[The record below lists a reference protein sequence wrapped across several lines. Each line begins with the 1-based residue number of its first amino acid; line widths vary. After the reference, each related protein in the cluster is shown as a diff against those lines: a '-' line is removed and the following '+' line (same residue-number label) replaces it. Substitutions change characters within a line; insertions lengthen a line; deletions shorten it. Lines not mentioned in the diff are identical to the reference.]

1 MIMKATSLILLP
13 AFAFALLTGCATGT
27 VLVTGEKRAS
37 IPFDHVKLYQTPP
50 AGKYDVI
57 GIVNGASGG
66 HDQGSLDRA
75 THAMKR
81 KAAAVG
87 ANGIIIQGGPGQ
99 SGGGAVAGYGGGGFF
114 AGGFLSERTQV
125 SGQAIFIHTEK

>member
-1 MIMKATSLILLP
+1 MKTPLLILV
-13 AFAFALLTGCATGT
+13 FALALLTGCATGT
-27 VLVTGEKRAS
+27 VLVTGEKRIS
-37 IPFDHVKLYQTPP
+37 VPFDHVKLYQAPP
-50 AGKYDVI
+50 TGKYDVI

-81 KAAAVG
+81 KAASVG
-87 ANGIIIQGGPGQ
+87 ANGVIIQSAPGQ

-114 AGGFLSERTQV
+114 AGGFLSERTQI
-125 SGQAIFIHTEK
+125 SGQAIFVHSEK

>member
-1 MIMKATSLILLP
+1 MFMKTTLPILV
-13 AFAFALLTGCATGT
+13 FALALLTGCATAT
-27 VLVTGEKRAS
+27 MLVTGEKRIS
-37 IPFDHVKLYQTPP
+37 VPFDHVKLYQTPP
-50 AGKYDVI
+50 NGKHDVI

-75 THAMKR
+75 IHAMKR
-81 KAAAVG
+81 KAASVG

-125 SGQAIFIHTEK
+125 SGQAIFVHPEK

>member
-1 MIMKATSLILLP
+1 MKATSLILLP

-81 KAAAVG
+81 KAA
-87 ANGIIIQGGPGQ
+87 
-99 SGGGAVAGYGGGGFF
+99 GGGAVAGYGGGGFF

-125 SGQAIFIHTEK
+125 SGQAIFIQTEK

>member
-1 MIMKATSLILLP
+1 MKTTLP
-13 AFAFALLTGCATGT
+13 TLMLALALLTGCATAT
-27 VLVTGEKRAS
+27 MLVTGEKRIS
-37 IPFDHVKLYQTPP
+37 VPFDHVKLYQAPP
-50 AGKYDVI
+50 GGKYDVI

-75 THAMKR
+75 IHAMKR
-81 KAAAVG
+81 KAASVG

-125 SGQAIFIHTEK
+125 SGQAIFVHPEK